1 MAKGGIDSDS
11 SVETVEVLMGQWLG
25 CAMDELNE
33 AEFLKTAEQVKDL
46 IIAEDQNP
54 HLKDTD
60 YSLSVSLREFTTT
73 LKEFSTSLCR
83 SLNARVE
90 VKAREMQ
97 TNLERSYNIKSQ
109 ISNIKDEV
117 ESASEECIKG
127 GDFQK
132 ILPELYALTL
142 ESFNMVRTKIRIIN
156 IDCW

>member
-11 SVETVEVLMGQWLG
+11 SVETVEVLISQWLE

-33 AEFLKTAEQVKDL
+33 TEFLKIAEQVKDL
-46 IIAEDQNP
+46 IIAEHQNP

-60 YSLSVSLREFTTT
+60 YSLSVSFREFTTT
-73 LKEFSTSLCR
+73 LKEFSTSLYR

-97 TNLERSYNIKSQ
+97 TNLERIYNIKSQ

-132 ILPELYALTL
+132 ILPELYQIL
-142 ESFNMVRTKIRIIN
+142 
-156 IDCW
+156 